1 MRERRYPIVIERTAT
16 GFSAY
21 SPDVPGCASAGDT
34 EEETRSNFRE
44 ALAAHFEVMREIGD
58 PIPEPSSSVDYVEV
72 AA

>member
-1 MRERRYPIVIERTAT
+1 MSEKRYPIMIERTAT

-34 EEETRSNFRE
+34 EEETRRNFSD
-44 ALAAHFEVMREIGD
+44 ALADHFEVMREIGD

-72 AA
+72 GG